1 MATKVIARTNW
12 ALGNDRTRV
21 KRPTGTIIAP
31 PKPCKM
37 RHATNVWISADRP
50 HSNEPNVNI
59 PTAAENTWRVP
70 DRSANQPLTG
80 TNTATLKV

>member
-1 MATKVIARTNW
+1 
-12 ALGNDRTRV
+12 
-21 KRPTGTIIAP
+21 
-31 PKPCKM
+31 M

-50 HSNEPNVNI
+50 QSNEPNVNI